1 MLSREERA
9 LRGLQREGGPPQH
22 AWGRSLRPPGHC
34 PTHPGHRSSFHK
46 EARVEMGRAPSPNQS
61 LGTWGRRVPPLLA
74 HLASHSTTCRLQGPP
89 LKGTS
94 RFTGVTQAG
103 LHTALGTTDPTSRA
117 PVQHLAHSSPGGT
130 PPLGGEVRKVEA
142 GGAIWG
148 QTKQEREQDTQMFR
162 KKFPPGA
169 PWGPPI
175 IGLPWWLGW

>member
-1 MLSREERA
+1 
-9 LRGLQREGGPPQH
+9 
-22 AWGRSLRPPGHC
+22 
-34 PTHPGHRSSFHK
+34 
-46 EARVEMGRAPSPNQS
+46 MGRAPSPNQS

-169 PWGPPI
+169 PWGPLAGVERAAAQP
-175 IGLPWWLGW
+175 GAQEHTRAAPTWDMGALPGTDPGRGVSGPPSPRLTFQSSAQPRAPSGG